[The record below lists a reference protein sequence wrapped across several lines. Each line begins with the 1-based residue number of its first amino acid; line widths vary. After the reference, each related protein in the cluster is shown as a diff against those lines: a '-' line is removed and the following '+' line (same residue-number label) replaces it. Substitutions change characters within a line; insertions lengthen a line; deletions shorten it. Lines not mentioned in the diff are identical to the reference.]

1 MRTAITNYELQ
12 ITPQETTMSTTQE
25 LIAQEKQYV
34 LQTYKRPPFVLDH
47 GEGVYLY
54 DTDGKKYLDFTAGI
68 AVNALGYGDK
78 DVLAVADRQA
88 RKLVHTSNLYYTAPM
103 IRLAKKLVAHSFADK
118 VFFCNSGTEANEG
131 ALKFARKW
139 ARKNFGEGK
148 AEFVAF
154 THSFHGRTF
163 GSLALTAK
171 EKYRAPFE
179 PLLPGVKFAEFN
191 DLVAAAAVSSDAT
204 CAVMVEPIQGEGGV
218 NIAAQEFLHGLRELC
233 NKHNAVLIYD
243 EIQCGLSRT
252 GKLWAHEAYGVAPD
266 IMTLAKPLG
275 GGLPI
280 GAILLTD
287 KIASVMEPGDHG
299 STFAAN
305 ATICA
310 VAEVVFDKLSD
321 DKFLRHV
328 NTTGTYLG
336 DKLDALKSEFPAL
349 ITAVR
354 GKGLMWGVD
363 LTVDSGKVV
372 NIGYEHGLILV
383 NAGENTIRLVP
394 PLVIDE
400 KNVDEFADKFGTILS
415 ELGSDGQ

>member
-1 MRTAITNYELQ
+1 
-12 ITPQETTMSTTQE
+12 MSNAQE

-54 DTDGKKYLDFTAGI
+54 DTEGKQYLDFCGGI

-78 DVLAVADRQA
+78 DVQTMLNQQA
-88 RKLVHTSNLYYTAPM
+88 QKLMHTSNLYYTAPM
-103 IRLAKKLVAHSFADK
+103 IRLAKKLVEQSFADK

-139 ARKNFGEGK
+139 ARKNVGEGK
-148 AEFVAF
+148 SEIVAF

-163 GSLALTAK
+163 GALAVTAK

-179 PLLPGVKFAEFN
+179 PLLPGVKFADFN
-191 DLVAAAAVSSDAT
+191 DLASAAAIINEKT
-204 CAVMVEPIQGEGGV
+204 CAVILEPIQGEGG
-218 NIAAQEFLHGLRELC
+218 IYPATPEFLKGIRALC
-233 NKHNAVLIYD
+233 DQHQAVLIFD

-252 GKLWAHEAYGVAPD
+252 GKLWAYEWSGVAPD

-280 GAILLTD
+280 GAILVTD
-287 KIASVMEPGDHG
+287 KIGSAMEPGDHG

-321 DKFLRHV
+321 EKMLKHV
-328 NTTGTYLG
+328 NEAGAYLG
-336 DKLDALKSEFPAL
+336 EKLEALKAEFPTL
-349 ITAVR
+349 ISDVR
-354 GKGLMWGVD
+354 GRGLIWGVD
-363 LTVDSGKVV
+363 LKGDTGKAVSK
-372 NIGYEHGLILV
+372 GYEHGLILV
-383 NAGENTIRLVP
+383 SAGESTIRFVP
-394 PLVIDE
+394 PLIVGPKE
-400 KNVDEFADKFGTILS
+400 LDEFADKFGAVLS
-415 ELGSDGQ
+415 ELSQQ

>member
-1 MRTAITNYELQ
+1 
-12 ITPQETTMSTTQE
+12 MSAQE

-78 DVLAVADRQA
+78 DVLAMAEQQTH
-88 RKLVHTSNLYYTAPM
+88 KLIHTSNLYYTAPM
-103 IRLAKKLVAHSFADK
+103 IGLAKRLVENSFADK
-118 VFFCNSGTEANEG
+118 VFFCNSGAEANEG
-131 ALKFARKW
+131 AMKFARKW
-139 ARKNFGEGK
+139 TRKNFGEGK
-148 AEFVAF
+148 VGFVAF
-154 THSFHGRTF
+154 SHSFHGRTF

-179 PLLPGVKFAEFN
+179 PLVPGVKFGEFN
-191 DLVAAAAVSSDAT
+191 DLAGARALISDAT
-204 CAVMVEPIQGEGGV
+204 CAVMIEPIQGEGGV
-218 NIAAQEFLHGLRELC
+218 HIASDEFLRGLRALC
-233 NKHNAVLIYD
+233 DQHDAILIYD

-252 GKLWAHEAYGVAPD
+252 GKLWGHQWAGVAPD

-287 KIASVMEPGDHG
+287 RIASAIEPGDHG

-305 ATICA
+305 AAVTA
-310 VAEVVFDKLSD
+310 VAGVVFDKLSD
-321 DKFLRHV
+321 EKFLRHV
-328 NTTGTYLG
+328 GSTGAYLG
-336 DKLDALKSEFPAL
+336 EKLEALKSEFPTI
-349 ITAVR
+349 ITEVR
-354 GKGLMWGVD
+354 GRGLMWGID
-363 LTVDSGKVV
+363 LTLDSGKVV
-372 NIGYEHGLILV
+372 NKGYEHNLILV

-400 KNVDEFADKFGTILS
+400 QNVDEFADKFGAILS
-415 ELGSDGQ
+415 EMSTGGK

>member
-1 MRTAITNYELQ
+1 
-12 ITPQETTMSTTQE
+12 MSTQD

-47 GEGVYLY
+47 GAGVYLY
-54 DTDGKKYLDFTAGI
+54 DTDGKEYLDFTAGI
-68 AVNALGYGDK
+68 AVNALGYGDQ
-78 DVLAVADRQA
+78 DVLATAEQQSH
-88 RKLVHTSNLYYTAPM
+88 KLMHTSNLYYTAPM
-103 IRLAKKLVAHSFADK
+103 IQLAKKLVEHSFADK

-131 ALKFARKW
+131 AMKFARKW

-148 AEFVAF
+148 SGFVSF

-163 GSLALTAK
+163 GALAVTAK

-179 PLLPGVKFAEFN
+179 PLLPGVTFIEFN
-191 DLVAAAAVSSDAT
+191 DLAAATAAISDAT
-204 CAVMVEPIQGEGGV
+204 CAVMVEPIQGEGGI
-218 NIAAQEFLHGLRELC
+218 NIASDEFLHGVRALC
-233 NKHNAVLIYD
+233 DQHNAVLIYD
-243 EIQCGLSRT
+243 EVQCGLSRT
-252 GKLWAHEAYGVAPD
+252 GKLWGHDWSGVTPD

-287 KIASVMEPGDHG
+287 KIAAAMEPGDHG

-321 DKFLRHV
+321 EKFLQHV
-328 NTTGTYLG
+328 GATGAYLG
-336 DKLDALKSEFPAL
+336 EKLEALKSEFPTL
-349 ITAVR
+349 ISAVR
-354 GKGLMWGVD
+354 GRGLIWGVD
-363 LTVDSGKVV
+363 LTVDTGKVV
-372 NIGYEHGLILV
+372 NKGYEHGLILV

-394 PLVIDE
+394 PLIVNARD
-400 KNVDEFADKFGTILS
+400 VDEFADKFGAVLS
-415 ELGSDGQ
+415 EVSNQ

>member
-1 MRTAITNYELQ
+1 
-12 ITPQETTMSTTQE
+12 MSTTE

-54 DTDGKKYLDFTAGI
+54 DIEGHKYLDFTAGI

-78 DVLAVADRQA
+78 DVLAMAEKQSH
-88 RKLVHTSNLYYTAPM
+88 KLIHTSNLYYTAPM
-103 IRLAKKLVAHSFADK
+103 IHLAKKLVEHSFADK

-139 ARKNFGEGK
+139 ARKTFGEGK
-148 AEFVAF
+148 TELVAF
-154 THSFHGRTF
+154 SHSFHGRTI

-179 PLLPGVKFAEFN
+179 PLLPGVHFAEFN
-191 DLVAAAAVSSDAT
+191 DLAAAESAIDDKT
-204 CAVMVEPIQGEGGV
+204 CAVFVEPIQGEGGIH
-218 NIAAQEFLHGLRELC
+218 IATDAFLRKLRELC
-233 NKHNAVLIYD
+233 DKHNVALIYD

-252 GKLWAHEAYGVAPD
+252 GKLWGHEWSGVKPD

-287 KIASVMEPGDHG
+287 KFASAIEPGDHG

-305 ATICA
+305 ASICA
-310 VAEVVFDKLSD
+310 VAEVVFDKLSAD
-321 DKFLRHV
+321 TFRQHV
-328 NTTGTYLG
+328 GRTGDYLG
-336 DKLDALKSEFPAL
+336 EKLEALKAEFPAL
-349 ITAVR
+349 ISEVR
-354 GKGLMWGVD
+354 GRGLMWGVD
-363 LTVDSGKVV
+363 VTVDTSKII
-372 NIGYEHGLILV
+372 NKGYDHGLILV

-394 PLVIDE
+394 PLVVDE
-400 KNVDEFADKFGTILS
+400 NNVDEFADKFGTILS
-415 ELGSDGQ
+415 ELSGEAK

>member
-1 MRTAITNYELQ
+1 
-12 ITPQETTMSTTQE
+12 MSTTE

-47 GEGVYLY
+47 GEGVFLF
-54 DTDGKKYLDFTAGI
+54 DMDGRKYLDMTAGI

-78 DVLAVADRQA
+78 DVLAMAEKQTH
-88 RKLVHTSNLYYTAPM
+88 KLIHTSNLYYTAPM
-103 IRLAKKLVAHSFADK
+103 IELAKKLVEHSFADK

-139 ARKNFGEGK
+139 ARKTYGEGK
-148 AEFVAF
+148 TDLVAF
-154 THSFHGRTF
+154 SHSFHGRTI

-179 PLLPGVKFAEFN
+179 PLLPGVSFAEFN
-191 DLVAAAAVSSDAT
+191 DLAAAEAAISDKT
-204 CAVMVEPIQGEGGV
+204 CAVFVEPIQGEGGIH
-218 NIAAQEFLHGLRELC
+218 IASDEFLRKLRELC
-233 NKHNAVLIYD
+233 DRHHAVLIFD

-252 GKLWAHEAYGVAPD
+252 GKLWGYEWSGVTPD

-287 KIASVMEPGDHG
+287 KIAAAIEPGDHG

-305 ATICA
+305 AAICA
-310 VAEVVFDKLSD
+310 VAEVVFDKLSAD
-321 DKFLRHV
+321 EFRRHV
-328 NTTGTYLG
+328 AGTGEYLG
-336 DKLDALKSEFPAL
+336 EKLEALKSEFPSL
-349 ITAVR
+349 ISEVR
-354 GKGLMWGVD
+354 GRGLMWGIDV
-363 LTVDSGKVV
+363 TVDSGKIV
-372 NIGYEHGLILV
+372 NKGYDHSLILV

-394 PLVIDE
+394 PLVLDNA
-400 KNVDEFADKFGTILS
+400 NVDEFADKFGTILS
-415 ELGSDGQ
+415 ELSSEVK